1 MSTTHITQTAHY
13 ITFRLGDELFAID
26 VSQVREVLDLTP
38 ITRVPTAPAYVRG
51 VVNVRG
57 TAIPVVDL
65 RMKFGLPAQ
74 KDTVHTRIVVL
85 EVELDGEKT
94 VVGGLAD
101 SVHDVIELEPQQIDE
116 APRIAMRWRTELI
129 KGMGKQG
136 DEFIIILDIHRVFAS
151 DEVALIAGAT
161 QSAREL
167 SAEATP

>member
-1 MSTTHITQTAHY
+1 MSTTNITQTAHY

-26 VSQVREVLDLTP
+26 VSAVREVLDLTP

-57 TAIPVVDL
+57 AAIPVVDL
-65 RMKFGLPAQ
+65 RSKFGLPAAQ
-74 KDTVHTRIVVL
+74 DTVHTRIVVL

-101 SVHDVIELEPQQIDE
+101 SVHDVIELEAQHIDE

-129 KGMGKQG
+129 KGMGEQG
-136 DEFIIILDIHRVFAS
+136 DEFIIILDIQRVFAS
-151 DEVALIAGAT
+151 EEVALLAGAT
-161 QSAREL
+161 AP
-167 SAEATP
+167 A